1 MELGEAISMV
11 AQQIGVE
18 PLDVRLTFTSCV
30 NHRHKVPTRIANQQ
44 GTLAVIAML
53 SGNREQAAHCI
64 DQAFN
69 IAREVV
75 SVDESTRL
83 SEILPMRTVNAL
95 EKFGALNVGD
105 LVKVSRFVLLTLPGF
120 GETRVKWIEN
130 RLAEHGFEL
139 AR

>member
-120 GETRVKWIEN
+120 GEARVKWIEN